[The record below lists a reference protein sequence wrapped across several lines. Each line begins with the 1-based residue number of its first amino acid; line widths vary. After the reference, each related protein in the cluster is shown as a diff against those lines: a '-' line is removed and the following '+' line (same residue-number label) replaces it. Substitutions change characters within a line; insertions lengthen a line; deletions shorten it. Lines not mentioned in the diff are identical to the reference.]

1 MDSLHLVEYM
11 GWVPIVGS
19 AFGNLLGGFVSDH
32 FVGAHAAKEDEDGEG
47 SEGDKDATRGRLLS
61 GSINSPRSATSRG
74 TGSGQGAAH
83 AALPTVVATAEHS
96 LSFDSAVSLARP
108 VDQSVRMLIAGL
120 SNLLPVPLIVCAL
133 LAEFPYCFLI
143 MIASG
148 MVSVSPSVLNS

>member
-32 FVGAHAAKEDEDGEG
+32 FVGARAAKEDEDGEG

-74 TGSGQGAAH
+74 SAQGAAH
-83 AALPTVVATAEHS
+83 TALPTVVATAEHS
-96 LSFDSAVSLARP
+96 LSFDSAISLARP

-133 LAEFPYCFLI
+133 LAAFPYCFLI